1 MTRTRTRT
9 YHAKC
14 IEAARQG
21 EIRGIC
27 HPCYDDI
34 AARYGADYAVTT
46 LALHNPDGSMNQ
58 QVQRLPDGTIGTAAS
73 A

>member
-1 MTRTRTRT
+1 MKH

-27 HPCYDDI
+27 YTCYNDI

-46 LALHNPDGSMNQ
+46 LALHNPDGTMDQ
-58 QVQRLPDGTIGTAAS
+58 QAGRLPDGTIGIAGD
-73 A
+73 